1 MKKILNIFAGISLIT
16 SATSPLIGCG
26 HHHNAPATKQQ
37 EENALVNFA
46 QQNGIQANEI
56 NKNNWSF
63 QNGIVIDG
71 KENINFAFEEL
82 NNVKHSQL
90 LKEFKGKM
98 IYNLK
103 HKTFSLSGEPFKT
116 PTLIPGYY
124 KPSTTLPSTITGN
137 ANDFTIAAGYDDLA
151 DLTEDL
157 SIKPNQ
163 QTLRQLFKAMHWNN
177 VEKFQNQDL
186 TVAILYNLEKEYLKQ
201 YSQAW
206 QLPREN
212 YMALI
217 HIVKIN
223 GIYHVSWTNLD
234 SEQDKYS
241 LRESD
246 GSGNISS
253 VFWKDTNYY
262 HLWCSQQLVQ
272 EINQIYELPKANYW
286 FQNDNLNKWLINKS
300 GDPQTQEPGVGV
312 QTINTNSYSKYNT
325 SINTLDKALLN
336 LNNAEFFNW
345 VKSVKSHDYKNYDL
359 AFNIN
364 NAVSFNSAESLKS
377 TQEFN

>member
-1 MKKILNIFAGISLIT
+1 MHWKNVA
-16 SATSPLIGCG
+16 
-26 HHHNAPATKQQ
+26 
-37 EENALVNFA
+37 NF
-46 QQNGIQANEI
+46 ED
-56 NKNNWSF
+56 KY
-63 QNGIVIDG
+63 G
-71 KENINFAFEEL
+71 KP
-82 NNVKHSQL
+82 L
-90 LKEFKGKM
+90 LKVSDLE
-98 IYNLK
+98 NLQK
-103 HKTFSLSGEPFKT
+103 NYP
-116 PTLIPGYY
+116 
-124 KPSTTLPSTITGN
+124 
-137 ANDFTIAAGYDDLA
+137 
-151 DLTEDL
+151 
-157 SIKPNQ
+157 
-163 QTLRQLFKAMHWNN
+163 
-177 VEKFQNQDL
+177 
-186 TVAILYNLEKEYLKQ
+186 
-201 YSQAW
+201 QAW
-206 QLPREN
+206 QLPQIGSKT

-217 HIVKIN
+217 HVIKTNGKYHIVW
-223 GIYHVSWTNLD
+223 SNLD
-234 SEQDKYS
+234 SDQDKKS
-241 LRESD
+241 LFEPD
-246 GSGNISS
+246 GDISS

-359 AFNIN
+359 VFNIN